1 MKLPARFI
9 GSSAEYSD
17 FSRHIPAPCLRK
29 SFSLSLPVKSAEML
43 ICGLGFY
50 RLFVNGREITKGY
63 LAPYISAPDDLL
75 YYDRYDVSEY
85 LTEGENI
92 IGILLGNGMQN
103 AFGGAVWEFDK
114 APFRGSPRV
123 SFCLTAVTET
133 KEEIRVQSDESVLCA
148 ASPIVFDELRCGEH
162 YDSTKEQGGWTQK
175 GFDDSAW
182 KPAVFLEVPRGEA
195 RICECEPIVCS
206 QILEPVSITPIDD
219 GYLYDFGVNRA
230 GLCSLQVTGRRGQ
243 EISLEH
249 GERLLENGR
258 LDLKN
263 IAFVPEGYVQKDI
276 FICNGKGEQNYV
288 PSFTYHG
295 FRYVF
300 VKGITKQQATRNL
313 LKYLV
318 LHSDLQERGSFSCSC
333 EILNKLQEMTRIS
346 TLSNFYY
353 FPTDCPHREKNGW
366 TGDASVSAEHMLLN
380 LNPETSFQEWLRN
393 IRKAQ
398 TEDGAFPGIVPTG
411 GWGVDGWAGPAWDN
425 VIVNL
430 PYYTYIYRGNTQII
444 EENYGAILRYL
455 HFLSAKR
462 DQNGLIGF
470 GLGDWCQPARPANT
484 PKAPQVV
491 TDSILSMDMAYKAA
505 FLLEVI
511 HMPLERDFAEAL
523 AKSLRESIR
532 KHLVDFSAFCV
543 KGNCQTSQAMAIFYG
558 VFTKTEA
565 VNGFQQLLKFIH
577 AEDEHMD
584 TGILGARVLFHVLSE
599 FGYSNLAYR
608 MITRTDF
615 PSYGNWIVRGATS
628 LWEEFQ
634 PENAVV
640 TSRNH
645 HFFGD
650 VSHWMIKQIAGI
662 RYNPSGSD
670 GAKAVIHPHFID
682 ALTFAQASHET
693 PHGKLNVY
701 WVRRNDEIFFFIRKP
716 HNIMLMLELDAGYTF
731 LNGRREYEVKEDTFE
746 CRVLI
751 SNRN

>member
-1 MKLPARFI
+1 
-9 GSSAEYSD
+9 
-17 FSRHIPAPCLRK
+17 
-29 SFSLSLPVKSAEML
+29 
-43 ICGLGFY
+43 
-50 RLFVNGREITKGY
+50 
-63 LAPYISAPDDLL
+63 
-75 YYDRYDVSEY
+75 
-85 LTEGENI
+85 
-92 IGILLGNGMQN
+92 
-103 AFGGAVWEFDK
+103 
-114 APFRGSPRV
+114 
-123 SFCLTAVTET
+123 
-133 KEEIRVQSDESVLCA
+133 
-148 ASPIVFDELRCGEH
+148 
-162 YDSTKEQGGWTQK
+162 
-175 GFDDSAW
+175 
-182 KPAVFLEVPRGEA
+182 
-195 RICECEPIVCS
+195 
-206 QILEPVSITPIDD
+206 
-219 GYLYDFGVNRA
+219 
-230 GLCSLQVTGRRGQ
+230 
-243 EISLEH
+243 
-249 GERLLENGR
+249 
-258 LDLKN
+258 
-263 IAFVPEGYVQKDI
+263 
-276 FICNGKGEQNYV
+276 
-288 PSFTYHG
+288 
-295 FRYVF
+295 
-300 VKGITKQQATRNL
+300 
-313 LKYLV
+313 
-318 LHSDLQERGSFSCSC
+318 
-333 EILNKLQEMTRIS
+333 
-346 TLSNFYY
+346 
-353 FPTDCPHREKNGW
+353 
-366 TGDASVSAEHMLLN
+366 
-380 LNPETSFQEWLRN
+380 
-393 IRKAQ
+393 
-398 TEDGAFPGIVPTG
+398 
-411 GWGVDGWAGPAWDN
+411 
-425 VIVNL
+425 
-430 PYYTYIYRGNTQII
+430 
-444 EENYGAILRYL
+444 
-455 HFLSAKR
+455 
-462 DQNGLIGF
+462 
-470 GLGDWCQPARPANT
+470 
-484 PKAPQVV
+484 
-491 TDSILSMDMAYKAA
+491 MAYKAA